1 MILIIFIPF
10 ITKTEEILNKNYF
23 TLKTAELN
31 FLSHYLKDLR
41 ISKGLYFG
49 VEGAFK
55 ILKRTYIAVETG
67 FGNSKDR
74 GIWKKENEIIF
85 IPLELSLKHKFK
97 ITKRIYFNIGYGI
110 MDSLVKVKEKYSREE
125 DQSAGFQIFL
135 DLNYNFKR
143 SFIGITLKFQPMFE
157 FASKITRQLGY
168 DEYNN
173 YRIGINFGY
182 FLN

>member
-1 MILIIFIPF
+1 MLLQFKKFLPRKLMILIIFIPF

-74 GIWKKENEIIF
+74 GIWKKDF
-85 IPLELSLKHKFK
+85 KKFCK
-97 ITKRIYFNIGYGI
+97 IG
-110 MDSLVKVKEKYSREE
+110 
-125 DQSAGFQIFL
+125 
-135 DLNYNFKR
+135 
-143 SFIGITLKFQPMFE
+143 
-157 FASKITRQLGY
+157 KI
-168 DEYNN
+168 
-173 YRIGINFGY
+173 
-182 FLN
+182 